1 MLVDMPPDRLRDY
14 RPEPEEPADFD
25 AFWKRTL
32 DDSPAGAEFAPWE
45 GGLATVEVLDVTF
58 GGWAG
63 QPVKAWLLLPRHRT
77 APLPAVVQYIGYNG
91 GRGLPYQSLAYSA
104 AGHAH
109 LIMDNRGQGGG
120 GKATADTPDVHPA
133 GHGSSAPGFVTRG
146 IEDPEHHY
154 YRRLMTDA
162 VRAVDAVKAHPD
174 VDGSRVAVAGGS
186 QGGGLALAVAGLRDD
201 VAGML
206 ADVPFLCH
214 YRRAAEITDNGPYA
228 EIRRWLSG
236 HRFAAETAFTTLS
249 YFDGVN
255 FAARASCPGWFSAGL
270 MDNVCPPSTVYAA
283 FNRYAGP
290 ASIEVY
296 RYNGHEGGAEYD
308 LPRKF
313 AALRSLFS

>member
-1 MLVDMPPDRLRDY
+1 
-14 RPEPEEPADFD
+14 
-25 AFWKRTL
+25 
-32 DDSPAGAEFAPWE
+32 
-45 GGLATVEVLDVTF
+45 
-58 GGWAG
+58 
-63 QPVKAWLLLPRHRT
+63 
-77 APLPAVVQYIGYNG
+77 
-91 GRGLPYQSLAYSA
+91 
-104 AGHAH
+104 
-109 LIMDNRGQGGG
+109 
-120 GKATADTPDVHPA
+120 
-133 GHGSSAPGFVTRG
+133 GSSAPGFVTRG